1 MQEYCVIAFANA
13 RVATKGQN
21 ILQQTGL
28 KAFLM
33 PTPREITA
41 SCGLSLRLSPKDGPR
56 AREALDAAGLPDEER
71 RFYHMSYDEHH
82 RSVVPA
88 EELTANSP

>member
-41 SCGLSLRLSPKDGPR
+41 SCGLSLRLSPEDGPR
-56 AREALDAAGLPDEER
+56 PLEALDAAGLPDGER

>member
-56 AREALDAAGLPDEER
+56 GPGR
-71 RFYHMSYDEHH
+71 RWTP
-82 RSVVPA
+82 PA
-88 EELTANSP
+88 CRMGNGASTI